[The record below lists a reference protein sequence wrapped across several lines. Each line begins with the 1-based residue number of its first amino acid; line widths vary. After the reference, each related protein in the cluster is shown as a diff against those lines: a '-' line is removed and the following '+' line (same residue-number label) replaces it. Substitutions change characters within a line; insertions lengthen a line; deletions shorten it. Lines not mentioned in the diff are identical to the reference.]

1 MTDRM
6 EELLAALRREYVADG
21 PARLAELRKDLA
33 AFLAGEPDAVESLTG
48 RFHRLAGSG
57 GSYGFEEISTISQEV
72 EQWLRADPAVAPNPD
87 ARGRLSKAV
96 DRLSAAFDTAALQ
109 VDLSQP
115 ELPQHGDF
123 GWRARI
129 VGPAGAQQ
137 RQVEH
142 LLSQAGYLVTSD
154 TGVGEPARVPLSE
167 RPDLLVLLADPDGS
181 DPYATAAAWSAAGAA
196 RPRAMVLIAGG
207 GLGDPVRAASAGID
221 AAIVP
226 ERIGA
231 ELPRYAKTLA
241 RVGAPPSRVLL
252 AIQDQ
257 KMATDLTRALE
268 PANLQVATYSSMA
281 AVHEALLREPP
292 DVVITELKPPVD
304 GLALTR
310 MMRQDAR
317 FALLPVICL
326 ATEDTV
332 GGRIEAIKAGAD
344 HLLVHPVEAPLL
356 THLVVS
362 RAERG
367 RRLREMVHRDGLTG
381 LLNHATL
388 MSELEHTLEY
398 ARRHGETFGFI
409 MADVDHFKRVN
420 DQYGHLV
427 GDQVL
432 LHLARLLQQTVR
444 ASDLIGRYGGE
455 EFGLV
460 LRRTDRAGAG
470 VLAGKVRNAL
480 VTEPALIGEDRQLP
494 IRMSM
499 GIACYPADG
508 LTAAALALQA
518 DQALYRAKRGGRD
531 RVEWARD
538 NPARA

>member
-1 MTDRM
+1 MSDRID
-6 EELLAALRREYVADG
+6 ELLAALRREYVADG
-21 PARLAELRKDLA
+21 PARLAELRKDLE
-33 AFLAGEPDAVESLTG
+33 AFVAGEPDAVASLTA

-57 GSYGFEEISTISQEV
+57 GSYGFDDISIISKDV
-72 EQWLRADPAVAPNPD
+72 EQWLRREPVVPANPEN
-87 ARGRLSKAV
+87 RNRLSSAV
-96 DRLSAAFDTAALQ
+96 ERLSAAFDAAALQ
-109 VDLSQP
+109 IDAP
-115 ELPQHGDF
+115 HELPQHGDF
-123 GWRARI
+123 GWRARV
-129 VGPAGAQQ
+129 VGPLGPIQ
-137 RQVEH
+137 RQVEQV
-142 LLSQAGYLVTSD
+142 LTQAGYVVSLDPGT
-154 TGVGEPARVPLSE
+154 GEPARVPLSE
-167 RPDLLVLLADPDGS
+167 RPDLLILIADPNGP
-181 DPYATAAAWSAAGAA
+181 DPYATATAWSAAGAA
-196 RPRAMVLIAGG
+196 RPRAMLLIDAAG
-207 GLGDPVRAASAGID
+207 LSDPVRAVSAGID
-221 AAIVP
+221 AVLLP
-226 ERIGA
+226 DRLSA

-252 AIQDQ
+252 AIKDPGL
-257 KMATDLTRALE
+257 AADLTRTLE
-268 PANLQVATYSSMA
+268 PANLQVAHFDDMGS
-281 AVHEALLREPP
+281 VHEALLREPP
-292 DVVITELKPPVD
+292 DVVLSEMPPGLD

-310 MMRQDAR
+310 LMRQDAR

-326 ATEDTV
+326 AREDTL
-332 GGRIEAIKAGAD
+332 GDRIEAIKAGAD
-344 HLLVHPVEAPLL
+344 HMLIHPVEGPLL
-356 THLVVS
+356 THLIVS

-388 MSELEHTLEY
+388 MAELEHTLEY

-470 VLAGKVRNAL
+470 ILAGKLRHAL
-480 VTEPALIGEDRQLP
+480 VAEPALIGEGKQLP
-494 IRMSM
+494 VRISM

-508 LTAAALALQA
+508 LTASALALQA

-531 RVEWARD
+531 RVEYARD
-538 NPARA
+538 NPTRS